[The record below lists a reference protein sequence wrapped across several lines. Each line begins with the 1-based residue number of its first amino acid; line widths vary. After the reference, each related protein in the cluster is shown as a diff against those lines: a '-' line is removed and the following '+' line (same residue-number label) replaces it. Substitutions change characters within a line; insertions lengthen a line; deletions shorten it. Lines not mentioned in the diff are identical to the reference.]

1 LYYFERI
8 CRYKGSKILSNVFI
22 LGYNTKLLELMGV
35 KAEHFMNNLNYFRAP
50 ITIAAVDNLQY
61 RLHLLSHVMHGAFPR
76 LGAEIKF
83 NSHDR
88 VMVLD
93 PYASINRLYSM
104 KDETLSIRTT
114 YSYKDDND
122 IQ

>member
-1 LYYFERI
+1 M
-8 CRYKGSKILSNVFI
+8 
-22 LGYNTKLLELMGV
+22 GYNTKLLEMMGV
-35 KAEHFMNNLNYFRAP
+35 KTEHFMNNLNYFRAP

-83 NSHDR
+83 NSNDR